1 MDRLELVELIEGEK
15 AKLSPEGR
23 RLWDDLDASLYLSPD
38 DETKLK
44 AHEKDTINQMGELPE
59 FDQNI
64 INRLTELRAGLYDS
78 DAVERRGE
86 SGESKRTKSVIYAA
100 MFKDRDQ
107 HRQIDPS
114 MTLEQAKA
122 RLREEG

>member
-1 MDRLELVELIEGEK
+1 MDRLELVELIEGERS
-15 AKLSPEGR
+15 KLSSEGR
-23 RLWDDLDASLYLSPD
+23 RLWDDLDASLYLSPED
-38 DETKLK
+38 DTKLK

-59 FDQNI
+59 LDQHI
-64 INRLTELRAGLYDS
+64 IKRLTELRAGLYDS

-86 SGESKRTKSVIYAA
+86 SGEPKRLKSVIYAA

-107 HRQIDPS
+107 NRQIDPD

-122 RLREEG
+122 

>member
-23 RLWDDLDASLYLSPD
+23 RLWEDFDASLYLSPE
-38 DETKLK
+38 DETELK
-44 AHEKDTINQMGELPE
+44 PHEKDTIIQMAELPE
-59 FDQNI
+59 LDQDI
-64 INRLTELRAGLYDS
+64 IKRLTELRAGLYSS
-78 DAVERRGE
+78 DTAERRGE
-86 SGESKRTKSVIYAA
+86 SGEPKRIKSVIYAA

-122 RLREEG
+122 RLQEEG